1 MSHGS
6 VPALLRNDE
15 ITALLRRNAA
25 EARYEATDDS
35 ATGSAAVRSSCDV
48 AYVLFLEPREGEEPA
63 SAAMFERLTDVAIK
77 RFSPTPTISHCEL
90 ALPPIP
96 DSAGGRVHF
105 ATYVGHNA
113 NWQNLQNHE
122 EGIDF
127 YLISNGSR
135 WRAVPVFGADAVN
148 AVRAHC
154 EANVDAPYSLAQ
166 YPTSTWL
173 MRGMAW
179 MWGDRAK
186 QSGHCATIT
195 ARVLKA
201 SGVGDGLAH
210 PSAWYSPG
218 SLYHALHAGVGE
230 PLEAS
235 ERAGWR
241 SVAPEACAAAID
253 TLLLKPM
260 SYDTVRALG
269 DAACIDAVRALT
281 LQVCAASEHQDAAES
296 RRAQKRLGTAL
307 LRWMLL
313 REDAEAP
320 VAPVP
325 SYECT

>member
-1 MSHGS
+1 MS
-6 VPALLRNDE
+6 VLLRNDE
-15 ITALLRRNAA
+15 ITALLRRNAV
-25 EARYEATDDS
+25 EATDEPDCG
-35 ATGSAAVRSSCDV
+35 GSAAVRPSCDV
-48 AYVLFLEPREGEEPA
+48 AYVLFLEPREDGEPV
-63 SAAMFERLTDVAIK
+63 SAGVFERLTDAAIK
-77 RFSPTPTISHCEL
+77 RFSPTPAISHCEL

-96 DSAGGRVHF
+96 DSAAGHVHF
-105 ATYVGHNA
+105 ATYVGHHA
-113 NWQNLQNHE
+113 GWQNLQNHE

-135 WRAVPVFGADAVN
+135 WRALPVFGPGAVDAM
-148 AVRAHC
+148 RAAC

-173 MRGMAW
+173 GRGLAW
-179 MWGDRAK
+179 LWDDRPRH
-186 QSGHCATIT
+186 SGHCATIT

-201 SGVGDGLAH
+201 AGVGAAALEH

-218 SLYHALHAGVGE
+218 SLYHALHAAVGE
-230 PLEAS
+230 PLEAT

-241 SVAPEACAAAID
+241 TVEPRACAEAID

-260 SYDTVRALG
+260 SYDTVRTLG

-281 LQVCAASEHQDAAES
+281 LQVCAASDQHDPAEA

-313 REDAEAP
+313 REDGLAAAADGEL
-320 VAPVP
+320 
-325 SYECT
+325 T